1 MKPSDV
7 PTTGDSRLSEQWTR
21 RGRASDAWA
30 AAGNSLTKYDKSLEG
45 TFPIYGS
52 HARGAYLWDVDGNR
66 YIDYILGY
74 GTVVLG
80 HADPRVT
87 DAVVRELQT
96 GNNLSP
102 LWRPLQ
108 VEVTELL
115 TSIIPG
121 AEMAFLMKAGSDA
134 TSGALR
140 LARVFTGRNKVVRW
154 GYNGWHDWCA
164 QNSEGI
170 PASVKADSL
179 TFSYNDIASLRRAFE
194 DHPNQI
200 ACVLMMPF
208 EVDMPAPGFLQQ
220 VKDIAHEHGA
230 LFVLDELR
238 SGFRMALGGAQE
250 YFGVQADMAAYGKSM
265 SNGYAISA
273 ITGRTA
279 LLRGI
284 SRTQMVSTFYGNSA
298 EMAAVKATVSVLRES
313 DAIPHIWKIGAAFIE
328 GLRELIAEYGV
339 PAETVGYPPYPFLRF
354 TGADELEVKADKA
367 AFYTETTKCGVLL
380 HPSHHWYI
388 SAAHV
393 EEDIVQTLE
402 ACRKGFEVI
411 QRRSDPHNRM
421 KVGTS
426 APRARKP
433 SGDPQAVD
441 VDGGLSLNAAIVGFG
456 SSARHGH
463 LPWYTNNPSVKL
475 SAVAEPTPDGRAMA
489 QALLPHVPVFPS
501 LRALLEE
508 QKVTFVDITAPPSVH
523 RELILE
529 ATAAGAHV
537 ICEKPFVTSWH
548 ALQDIEAT
556 RRDDGPIIAACHNWY
571 FAPSIRKG
579 LEVVDAGLVGEPER
593 IYFEVGRPEPARGA
607 DHWKPTWRQFVNEG
621 GGIIGDLGYH
631 GFYLISR
638 IFGRAPI
645 SVQAHSVKTISNGD
659 AAESAASIDIDCG
672 EGKRAEL
679 TLSWLSN
686 GRKTFLK
693 VEGSRGQIVVEDD
706 KLCLSR
712 AGIQDTEECFEL
724 LTADS
729 WHSGWTGATLD
740 WFLAAVRSGERDAA
754 WQDIR
759 WSVATLDAAYASV
772 RSGVAMTPSS
782 L

>member
-1 MKPSDV
+1 MKQLDV
-7 PTTGDSRLSEQWTR
+7 PNASNLALSEEWTR
-21 RGRASDAWA
+21 RGRVCDAWA
-30 AAGNSLTKYDKSLEG
+30 STGNSLTKYDRSLEG

-80 HADPRVT
+80 HADPRVS
-87 DAVVRELQT
+87 DAVLKDLST

-115 TSIIPG
+115 TSVIPG
-121 AEMAFLMKAGSDA
+121 AEMAFLMKTGSDA

-170 PASVKADSL
+170 PASVKAESL
-179 TFSYNDIASLRRAFE
+179 TFSYNDIASLRKVFE

-208 EVDMPAPGFLQQ
+208 EVDKPGPGFLQQ
-220 VKDIAHEHGA
+220 IKDIAHEHGA
-230 LFVLDELR
+230 LFILDELR
-238 SGFRMALGGAQE
+238 SGFRMAIGGAQE
-250 YFGVQADMAAYGKSM
+250 FFGVQADLAAYGKSM

-273 ITGRTA
+273 ITGRA
-279 LLRGI
+279 ELLRGI

-298 EMAAVKATVSVLRES
+298 EMAAVKATISVLRES
-313 DAIPHIWKIGAAFIE
+313 YAIPHIWQMGTAFIE
-328 GLRELIAEYGV
+328 GLRELTTKYNV
-339 PAETVGYPPYPFLRF
+339 PVEVVGFAPYPYLRF
-354 TGADELEVKADKA
+354 IGTNEETVKADKA
-367 AFYTETTKCGVLL
+367 AFYAETTRNGILL

-393 EEDIVQTLE
+393 EEDIVQTLD
-402 ACRKGFEVI
+402 ACRKGFEAM
-411 QRRSDPHNRM
+411 QRGSKSHSRITHYDSPTHSRDADAGSVNE
-421 KVGTS
+421 
-426 APRARKP
+426 
-433 SGDPQAVD
+433 
-441 VDGGLSLNAAIVGFG
+441 GLSLNAAIVGFG

-463 LPWYTNNPSVKL
+463 LPWYLNNPSVKL
-475 SAVAEPTPDGRAMA
+475 SGVVEPTPDGRAVV
-489 QALLPHVPVFPS
+489 QTLLPHVPVYPS
-501 LRALLEE
+501 LRALLDE
-508 QKVTFVDITAPPSVH
+508 QQPAFVDITAPPSAH

-537 ICEKPFVTSWH
+537 FCEKPFVTTWQ
-548 ALQDIEAT
+548 ALQDIGAT
-556 RRDDGPIIAACHNWY
+556 RRNEGPIIAACHNWY

-579 LEVVDAGLVGEPER
+579 LEMVAAGVIGEPQKV
-593 IYFEVGRPEPARGA
+593 YFEVGRTEPARGA
-607 DHWKPTWRQFVNEG
+607 DHWNPVWRQCLDAG

-631 GFYLISR
+631 GFYLVSR
-638 IFGRAPI
+638 IFERAPI
-645 SVQAHSVKTISNGD
+645 SVRVHSIKTIGPD
-659 AAESAASIDIDCG
+659 DDAESAASLDLDCG
-672 EGKRAEL
+672 GGKHAEF
-679 TLSWLSN
+679 TLSWLSTR
-686 GRKTFLK
+686 RKTFLK
-693 VEGSRGQIVVEDD
+693 VEGSQGQLVVEDD
-706 KLCLSR
+706 KLCFSTN
-712 AGIQDTEECFEL
+712 GSQNTEECFEP

-729 WHSGWTGATLD
+729 WHSGWTGAALD
-740 WFLAAVRSGERDAA
+740 WFLAAVQSGERDAA

-772 RSGVAMTPSS
+772 RQRSVITISPS
-782 L
+782 